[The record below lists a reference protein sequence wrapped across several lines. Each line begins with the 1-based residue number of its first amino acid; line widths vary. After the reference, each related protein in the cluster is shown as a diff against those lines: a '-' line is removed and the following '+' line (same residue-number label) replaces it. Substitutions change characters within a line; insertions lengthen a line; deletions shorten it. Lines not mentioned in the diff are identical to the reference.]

1 MWRVGR
7 SGIWPASIRL
17 VDNMQFQFAAI
28 ALKTESGSKWKDFI
42 DKAKKYFVV
51 HIKGFDPEKMCAATL
66 LFEGTTEE
74 VTRQEK
80 FIYKLASLFGGIKAG
95 PDNGIRGYFLTFV
108 IAYLRDFV
116 LNF

>member
-1 MWRVGR
+1 MRRVGR
-7 SGIWPASIRL
+7 EGIWPASIRL

-51 HIKGFDPEKMCAATL
+51 HIKGFDPEKMCAGTL

-74 VTRQEK
+74 VT
-80 FIYKLASLFGGIKAG
+80 
-95 PDNGIRGYFLTFV
+95 
-108 IAYLRDFV
+108 
-116 LNF
+116 